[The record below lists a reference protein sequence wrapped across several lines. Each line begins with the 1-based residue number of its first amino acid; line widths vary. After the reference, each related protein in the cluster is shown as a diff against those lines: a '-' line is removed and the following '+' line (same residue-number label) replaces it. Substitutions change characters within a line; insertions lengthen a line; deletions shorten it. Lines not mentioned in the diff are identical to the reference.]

1 MGLQR
6 SDRERGRVPRCDLV
20 DDDTVARAVLETQLA
35 RALGL
40 QARYDEADRVLERI
54 DAPLPAIRARA
65 SLERGRLRNSGGTD

>member
-1 MGLQR
+1 
-6 SDRERGRVPRCDLV
+6 
-20 DDDTVARAVLETQLA
+20 VARAVLETQLA

-40 QARYDEADRVLERI
+40 QARHDEADRVLERI